1 MSDSEIQDVVTE
13 MKSPAKFKI
22 LDVIKD
28 RSFPIQE
35 VDIFIDEETAYA
47 AASLDAEI
55 KKLNDE
61 SDKSVSQ
68 VKELKEITEKRDAL
82 IEQREALVKQIG
94 GNCYKFTITGIS
106 EGTREDLLKLAMDKY
121 PMEYR
126 ADTNAFSGEKTREE
140 IESPERDKLFTELL
154 WQKHIKKITAPD
166 GAVQDGVSVADVSEL
181 RRSLPIAA
189 TGKLT
194 EAIEKIRTATA
205 VFMFSSDEDF
215 LAKS

>member
-1 MSDSEIQDVVTE
+1 MSENEIEEVVTE

-28 RSFPIQE
+28 RAFPVQE
-35 VDIFIDEETAYA
+35 VNIFIDEETAYA

-55 KKLNDE
+55 KKLSENA
-61 SDKSVSQ
+61 DKSVSNQ
-68 VKELKEITEKRDAL
+68 KELKEVMEKRDLL
-82 IEQREALVKQIG
+82 IKKREDLVKEIG
-94 GNCYKFTITGIS
+94 GNCYKFTIVGIS
-106 EGTREDLLKLAMDKY
+106 EGTRQDLLKLALDKY
-121 PMEYR
+121 PIQYR
-126 ADTNAFSGEKTREE
+126 TDTNSFTGEKTREE
-140 IESPERDKLFTELL
+140 IEDSERDNLFTELL
-154 WQKHIKKITAPD
+154 WQKHIQKITAPD
-166 GAVQDGVSVADVSEL
+166 GAVQDGVSLADVSEL

>member
-28 RSFPIQE
+28 RAFPVQE
-35 VDIFIDEETAYA
+35 VDIFIDEETAYV
-47 AASLDAEI
+47 AASLDADI
-55 KKLNDE
+55 KKLNDAA
-61 SDKSVSQ
+61 DKSVSDEKQ
-68 VKELKEITEKRDAL
+68 LKEITEKREAL
-82 IEQREALVKQIG
+82 IAEREALVKQIG

-121 PMEYR
+121 PMQYR
-126 ADTNAFSGEKTREE
+126 SDTNAFSGEKTREE
-140 IESPERDKLFTELL
+140 IEDPERDKLFTELL

-166 GAVQDGVSVADVSEL
+166 GAVQDGVSLADVSEL